1 MFIERLLHVAFCLSP
16 RWIRSSKVELFVVKL
31 DVMQNIAGAV
41 KRGTEFSCLLVRR
54 SRGASWRSRCI
65 CWALKRDE
73 VYAGVV

>member
-1 MFIERLLHVAFCLSP
+1 M
-16 RWIRSSKVELFVVKL
+16 ELFVVKL
-31 DVMQNIAGAV
+31 DAMQNIAGAV